1 MRPATHHPLL
11 RARVMSQAGLMAEP
25 RHLGDGSATTELK
38 DELVVAERDQRE
50 AIAIHRQHGDD
61 PVELAFAQLLLLATL
76 TRRAS
81 MGESLRQGE
90 AAALVARRRRR
101 RSTRRSDDYGSAV
114 IRTTDAILAIAE
126 GDLER
131 AAAQADAAA
140 PIVRRLGE
148 RFASGRLEYVRGML
162 DDLAGNPRAAY
173 RHLEQSLRLM
183 SELGL
188 HQAVTAQAR
197 LLAPLAERCGEPV
210 LAAQWRAF
218 LDDREAVWTHY
229 DGTVMAAARNHTG
242 VAARHAGNL
251 DDAERAHRSA
261 LEWYTQ
267 AEMHAGVAVSETCLA
282 FVAAAAGDTRRC
294 GPAPRRRA
302 RRRPTRRRRH
312 RPRRRARRRRRRRR
326 RR

>member
-1 MRPATHHPLL
+1 
-11 RARVMSQAGLMAEP
+11 
-25 RHLGDGSATTELK
+25 
-38 DELVVAERDQRE
+38 
-50 AIAIHRQHGDD
+50 
-61 PVELAFAQLLLLATL
+61 
-76 TRRAS
+76 

-90 AAALVARRRRR
+90 AASLVADAAATFDA
-101 RSTRRSDDYGSAV
+101 SHNDYGSAV

-148 RFASGRLEYVRGML
+148 RFASGRLEYIRGML

-173 RHLEQSLRLM
+173 RHVEQSLRLM

-251 DDAERAHRSA
+251 DEAERAHRSA

-267 AEMHAGVAVSETCLA
+267 AEMHAGVAVSETCLG
-282 FVAAAAGDTRRC
+282 FVAAAPGDTA
-294 GPAPRRRA
+294 GAA
-302 RRRPTRRRRH
+302 RH
-312 RPRRRARRRRRRRR
+312 RAAALDAAQLDDDAIALAAALVGVAAGVCRR
-326 RR
+326 